1 MTLPD
6 DLRRQVHRDAGA
18 SVRTLGLLEAA
29 ADEIERLQCPD
40 GREAP
45 VWSAI
50 EMADLLQAMAR
61 SADRHFLAAIM
72 PVSPEGP
79 SCRATKPTSSNCAL
93 LKKERICPQQR

>member
-18 SVRTLGLLEAA
+18 SLRTLGLLEAA
-29 ADEIERLQCPD
+29 ADEIVRLQCPD

-45 VWSAI
+45 VWSAT

-61 SADRHFLAAIM
+61 SADRHTLSFSECASVARSAAEVIRYLQAELDRR
-72 PVSPEGP
+72 SF
-79 SCRATKPTSSNCAL
+79 
-93 LKKERICPQQR
+93 

>member
-18 SVRTLGLLEAA
+18 SLHGLLEAA
-29 ADEIERLQCPD
+29 ADEIVRLQCPD

-45 VWSAI
+45 VWSAT

-61 SADRHFLAAIM
+61 SADRHTLSFSECASVARSAAEVIRYLQAELDRR
-72 PVSPEGP
+72 SF
-79 SCRATKPTSSNCAL
+79 
-93 LKKERICPQQR
+93 